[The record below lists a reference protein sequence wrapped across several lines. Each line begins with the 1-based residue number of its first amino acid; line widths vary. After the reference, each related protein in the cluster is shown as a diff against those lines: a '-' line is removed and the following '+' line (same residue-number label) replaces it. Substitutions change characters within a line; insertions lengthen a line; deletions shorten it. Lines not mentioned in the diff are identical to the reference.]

1 MCYGELYFDA
11 RMQFS
16 NGICEIHVCKFHF
29 GHLTTEIVPNDKN
42 EMGLRHYMSAYF
54 SSPSPPLQ
62 CTFGFHKTLVEISIT
77 HSAVTHLSEGL
88 LYLQHSL

>member
-1 MCYGELYFDA
+1 MLGCSFPME
-11 RMQFS
+11 
-16 NGICEIHVCKFHF
+16 VVKFMSANSIL
-29 GHLTTEIVPNDKN
+29 GTKTTEIVPNDKN